1 MLQLFCSSSSICLI
15 HLTVKLQQI
24 LSFQPVP
31 LPSFMWH
38 LLFMWLHSYFF
49 KILFFLFKFIYL
61 FNFWLAGSSSSTRDW
76 SQALSV
82 KTTSPKHRAPEN
94 SLLLLCKKIDVSMTN
109 NILLGWSKISFG
121 FQVKIKDTFFI
132 FTKNFYSSFCSTIL
146 CHFSGNFII
155 LSSQNFF
162 IFLHKELFQVP
173 FAVFHGIEI
182 FFH

>member
-1 MLQLFCSSSSICLI
+1 MLQLFRSSSSICLI

-49 KILFFLFKFIYL
+49 KILFSLFKFIYL

-82 KTTSPKHRAPEN
+82 KTTSLKHRAPEN
-94 SLLLLCKKIDVSMTN
+94 SLLLLCKKNWCIHD
-109 NILLGWSKISFG
+109 K
-121 FQVKIKDTFFI
+121 QYFI
-132 FTKNFYSSFCSTIL
+132 GLVKNFLWFSSKNKRHIF
-146 CHFSGNFII
+146 HFHQELLFIV
-155 LSSQNFF
+155 L
-162 IFLHKELFQVP
+162 LHYLVP
-173 FAVFHGIEI
+173 FFR
-182 FFH
+182 